1 MTFSIF
7 KRREGHDHDHDHEES
22 AKSNP
27 NTSPL
32 PRYSTNNSLSQ
43 PPPPYSPNPHPP
55 IPSEAHPSP
64 AHLSE
69 LTIDY
74 IPGTIFNAFKTTLLI
89 YDSPRYPNT
98 KSLPIFKMTIEGMKR
113 ITSMYI
119 YSGSIKNEDR
129 KEEVM
134 LGGAQFDKF
143 NRKIEVQQLG
153 IEGVQRELESG
164 MEYFGG
170 GKGREKEG
178 RYEWRLSR
186 GGEGGK
192 GKAKEE
198 DKERILVWQQKIPST
213 TQKLSFSNPNA
224 ELRDRES
231 GDLYAVMIY
240 DVFAGKDMMGI
251 QYRGGIDGESEEEKR
266 GFQMG
271 VLITGCVVVERERQR
286 IGRRGT
292 IGIGLGIGMAS
303 G

>member
-22 AKSNP
+22 VNRNP
-27 NTSPL
+27 STSPL

-55 IPSEAHPSP
+55 MPSGSHSSP

-74 IPGTIFNAFKTTLLI
+74 IPGTLFNAFKNTLLI

-98 KSLPIFKMTIEGMKR
+98 KPLPIFKMTIEGMKR

-153 IEGVQRELESG
+153 IEGVQRESESG
-164 MEYFGG
+164 LEHFGG
-170 GKGREKEG
+170 GRGKENEG
-178 RYEWRLSR
+178 RYEWRFHE
-186 GGEGGK
+186 GHDGGK
-192 GKAKEE
+192 GNGKEE
-198 DKERILVWQQKIPST
+198 GKERVLVWQQKIPST

-224 ELRDRES
+224 ELRDKES
-231 GDLYAVMIY
+231 GDLYAVMMY

-251 QYRGGIDGESEEEKR
+251 QYRGSISGGEEEKR

-292 IGIGLGIGMAS
+292 IGMGLGIGIAS

>member
-1 MTFSIF
+1 MTFSIL
-7 KRREGHDHDHDHEES
+7 KRREGHDHDHDHDES
-22 AKSNP
+22 ANQNP
-27 NTSPL
+27 NSSPL

-43 PPPPYSPNPHPP
+43 PPPPYSSTPHLP
-55 IPSEAHPSP
+55 IPSEPHSSP

-69 LTIDY
+69 LAIDH
-74 IPGTIFNAFKTTLLI
+74 IPGTLFNAFKTTLLI

-98 KSLPIFKMTIEGMKR
+98 KPLPIFKMTIEGMKR

-119 YSGSIKNEDR
+119 YSGSRNEER

-170 GKGREKEG
+170 GKGREQEG
-178 RYEWRLSR
+178 RYEWRLP
-186 GGEGGK
+186 GGHEGGK
-192 GKAKEE
+192 EKGKE
-198 DKERILVWQQKIPST
+198 DKERVLVWQQKIPTT

-231 GDLYAVMIY
+231 RDLYAVMKY
-240 DVFAGKDMMGI
+240 DVFACRDMMEI
-251 QYRGGIDGESEEEKR
+251 QYRGSIGDESEEEKR
-266 GFQMG
+266 ELQMG

-286 IGRRGT
+286 IGRRGI
-292 IGIGLGIGMAS
+292 IGMGLGIGMAS